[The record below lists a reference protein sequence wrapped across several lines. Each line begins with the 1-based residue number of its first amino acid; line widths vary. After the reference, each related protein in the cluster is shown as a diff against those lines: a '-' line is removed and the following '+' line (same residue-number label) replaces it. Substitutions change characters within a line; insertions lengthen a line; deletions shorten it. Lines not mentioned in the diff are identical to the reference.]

1 MQKMTNKEFIETIG
15 RAAVAEYE
23 RFKILPSLT
32 IAQAILESNWGKSLL
47 SQKAFN
53 FFGMK
58 AGTGWKGATYNSKTQ
73 EQTKAGQA
81 FTVNA
86 AFRAYPN
93 VQAGIRGYYVFLQ
106 FPRYQNLKGVSD
118 YKQACRLIKA
128 DGWATDVR
136 YTEKLISLI
145 EKYGLD
151 KYDEEVLEV
160 VEKCKI
166 IINGK
171 EHTVE
176 RILKDGTNYI
186 KIRDVAEAI
195 GYDVTSKGNVAVLTK
210 K

>member
-1 MQKMTNKEFIETIG
+1 MGHSTRRGRKVQKMTNKEFIETIG

-47 SQKAFN
+47 SKKAFN

-58 AGTGWKGATYNSKTQ
+58 AGTGWKG
-73 EQTKAGQA
+73 GQA
-81 FTVNA
+81 FIVNA

-106 FPRYQNLKGVSD
+106 YPRYANLKGVTD